1 MALRAKETASPPALW
16 LWFAITFL
24 WGTVFFATSV
34 VTLSLAAFWLEQG
47 FFSPSWNGI
56 YTAYGIYFVVL
67 MVIALSAMM
76 VKNRMD
82 PDGEKQTKRQQDVVA
97 GKREV
102 VFVSLAS
109 SIVTSFFFT
118 VLTAIVFAVS
128 SVSLIDMTIDLKVP
142 VVLVAAVMNIVA
154 GLSASLLVGLVIFVL
169 KKVM

>member
-1 MALRAKETASPPALW
+1 MTLRAKETASPPPLW
-16 LWFAITFL
+16 LWIAITFL

-34 VTLSLAAFWLEQG
+34 ITLSLAAFWLEQG
-47 FFSPSWNGI
+47 FFNPSWSEIFG
-56 YTAYGIYFVVL
+56 AYGIYFVLL
-67 MVIALSAMM
+67 MAIAVSAMM

-82 PDGEKQTKRQQDVVA
+82 PDGAKQTKRQQDVVA

-118 VLTAIVFAVS
+118 VLTALVFALS
-128 SVSLIDMTIDLKVP
+128 SVSIVDLKVS
-142 VVLVAAVMNIVA
+142 VVLFASVMNIVA
-154 GLSASLLVGLVIFVL
+154 GLSASILVGLVIFVL